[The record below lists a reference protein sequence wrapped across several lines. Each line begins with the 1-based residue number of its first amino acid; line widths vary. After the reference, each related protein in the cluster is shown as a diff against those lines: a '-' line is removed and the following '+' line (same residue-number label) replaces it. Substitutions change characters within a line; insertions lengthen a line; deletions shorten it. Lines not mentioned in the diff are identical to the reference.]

1 MAGLREP
8 MMRTFEEIVSQA
20 VTETGWSQPL
30 ATAAQTGLVMASASW
45 PGTFEPSLVPRST
58 KDQAIITGLTT
69 TLNYGLSTT
78 TQDAIAAVAAL
89 VAPLLPGRDL
99 GRKQALAILALDLLA
114 VPVGY
119 GLFRFV
125 SRRPNE
131 AILRGGIRQVG
142 WRLMATGISGAVLGT
157 ARAGLIAVDDAVD
170 ANGRLARVPVAIPV
184 GLAVGGAIL
193 RRQRRDVRDL
203 PYTGQDEEGLER
215 LRSAALG
222 VVLAGGLTGA
232 AYGEMWLAEQAGE
245 ALSERLPGPPA
256 LYRLS
261 GHALCLTGVVAGV
274 NVLWQRAM
282 TKVEAGASGIDPF
295 FDDPEGGRRWV
306 EPTVSGSSESLV
318 PWSSLGREGRRHTL
332 LSVRTRPPA
341 DRPADVGDFTIPAVM
356 GEPAVAEPVQVYV
369 GLDTAPTAAERVELA
384 LAELDRTGAWDRS
397 VLMLISPTGSGYVNY
412 CASAAATYL
421 TRGDIAMVTM
431 QYSKRPSP
439 LSLMKVKQAREQ
451 NRLLWLRLSARLRE
465 LNGGGPRV
473 VLFGESLGAHTSQD
487 VLLHWGTLGP
497 QALGLERALW
507 IGTPY
512 GSGWMH
518 QVTGEPRP
526 DVDPSL
532 VTVVN
537 DFKQFTAMPAEQRSK
552 LRYVLLTHDNDGV
565 ARFGLDL
572 LTSRPAWLAPGRPLP
587 QAVPGASPRGIPP
600 RLRWRPVTTFFQ
612 TLVDMKNA
620 QIPGAYKPWAHD
632 YRPELTRFVSAVFD
646 LPATDEQL
654 DRIEQALEQRES
666 LREQIFKG

>member
-1 MAGLREP
+1 
-8 MMRTFEEIVSQA
+8 MRTFQEIVSQA
-20 VTETGWSQPL
+20 ITETGWSEPL
-30 ATAAQTGLVMASASW
+30 ATAAQTGLVMASASA

-58 KDQAIITGLTT
+58 RDQAIITGLTT
-69 TLNYGLSTT
+69 TLNYGFSTA
-78 TQDAIAAVAAL
+78 TQDALAAVAAL
-89 VAPLLPGRDL
+89 VAPALPGRDL
-99 GRKQALAILALDLLA
+99 ARKQALATLGLDLLA

-119 GLFRFV
+119 GLWRFV
-125 SRRPNE
+125 SRRPDE
-131 AILRGGIRQVG
+131 AMLRGSIRQVG
-142 WRLMATGISGAVLGT
+142 WRLMATGIGGAVLGT

-170 ANGRLARVPVAIPV
+170 ANGRLARIPAAIPV
-184 GLAVGGAIL
+184 GLAVGGAVL
-193 RRQRRDVRDL
+193 RRQVRDVRELAAGEPD
-203 PYTGQDEEGLER
+203 QEGVDTV
-215 LRSAALG
+215 RSAALG

-245 ALSERLPGPPA
+245 VLSQRLPGPAA

-261 GHALCLTGVVAGV
+261 GHALCLAGVVGGV
-274 NVLWQRAM
+274 NLLWQRAM
-282 TKVEAGASGIDPF
+282 TKVEAGASDIDPF
-295 FDDPEGGRRWV
+295 FDDPEGGKHWV
-306 EPTVSGSSESLV
+306 EPTVSGSGQSLV
-318 PWSSLGREGRRHTL
+318 PWSTLGREGRRHAL

-341 DRPADVGDFTIPAVM
+341 DRPGGYEDFTIPAIM

-369 GLDTAPTAAERVELA
+369 GLDSAPTAGERVELA

-421 TRGDIAMVTM
+421 TRGDIAMVTL

-465 LNGGGPRV
+465 RHGDGPRV

-518 QVTGEPRP
+518 QVTGPPRP

-537 DFKQFTAMPAEQRSK
+537 DYEQLAAMSPERRAR
-552 LRYVLLTHDNDGV
+552 LRYVMLTHDNDGV

-572 LTSRPAWLAPGRPLP
+572 LSSRPAWLAPGRPAP
-587 QAVPGASPRGIPP
+587 EPIDGASPRGISP

-620 QIPGAYKPWAHD
+620 QIPGAYKAWAHD
-632 YRPELTRFVSAVFD
+632 YRPELTRFISAVFD
-646 LPATDEQL
+646 LPATEEQL
-654 DRIEQALEQRES
+654 SRIEQALEQRES
-666 LREQIFKG
+666 VREQIFKD

>member
-1 MAGLREP
+1 
-8 MMRTFEEIVSQA
+8 MRTFEEIVSQA
-20 VTETGWSQPL
+20 ITETGWSEPL
-30 ATAAQTGLVMASASW
+30 ATAAQTGLVMASASA

-58 KDQAIITGLTT
+58 RDQAIITGLTT
-69 TLNYGLSTT
+69 TLNYGFSTA
-78 TQDAIAAVAAL
+78 TQDALAAVAAL
-89 VAPLLPGRDL
+89 VAPALPGRDL
-99 GRKQALAILALDLLA
+99 ARKQALATLALDLVA

-119 GLFRFV
+119 GLWRFV

-131 AILRGGIRQVG
+131 AMLRGGIRQVG
-142 WRLMATGISGAVLGT
+142 WRLMATGIGGAVLGT

-170 ANGRLARVPVAIPV
+170 ANGRLARIPVAIPV
-184 GLAVGGAIL
+184 GLAVGGAVL
-193 RRQRRDVRDL
+193 RRQVRDVRDL
-203 PYTGQDEEGLER
+203 PAGEQDQEEVSTV
-215 LRSAALG
+215 RSAALG

-245 ALSERLPGPPA
+245 VLSQRLPGPPA

-274 NVLWQRAM
+274 NLLWQRAM
-282 TKVEAGASGIDPF
+282 TKVEAGASDVDPF
-295 FDDPEGGRRWV
+295 FDDPEGGKHWV
-306 EPTVSGSSESLV
+306 EPAVSGSGESLV
-318 PWSSLGREGRRHTL
+318 PWSTLGREGRRHAL
-332 LSVRTRPPA
+332 LSVRTRPPV
-341 DRPADVGDFTIPAVM
+341 DRPGSYGDFSIPAVM

-369 GLDTAPTAAERVELA
+369 GLDSAPTAGERVELA
-384 LAELDRTGAWDRS
+384 IAELDRTGAWDRS

-412 CASAAATYL
+412 CASGAATYL
-421 TRGDIAMVTM
+421 ARGDIAMVTM

-465 LNGGGPRV
+465 LNGTGPRI

-497 QALGLERALW
+497 QALGLDRALW

-518 QVTGEPRP
+518 QVTGAPRP

-532 VTVVN
+532 VSVVN
-537 DFKQFTAMPAEQRSK
+537 DYEQLAAMSEQARAR
-552 LRYVLLTHDNDGV
+552 LRYVMLTHDNDGV

-572 LTSRPAWLAPGRPLP
+572 LSSRPAWLAPGRPLP
-587 QAVPGASPRGIPP
+587 EPVPGASPRGISP

-620 QIPGAYKPWAHD
+620 QLPGAYKAWAHD
-632 YRPELTRFVSAVFD
+632 YRPELPRFISAVFD
-646 LPATDEQL
+646 LPATEEQL
-654 DRIEQALEQRES
+654 TRIEQALEQRETA
-666 LREQIFKG
+666 REQIFKD

>member
-1 MAGLREP
+1 
-8 MMRTFEEIVSQA
+8 MRTFEEIVSQA

-30 ATAAQTGLVMASASW
+30 ATAAQTGLVMASASG

-203 PYTGQDEEGLER
+203 PSTGQDEEGLDR

-222 VVLAGGLTGA
+222 VALAGGLTGA

-295 FDDPEGGRRWV
+295 FDDPEGGRHWV

-369 GLDTAPTAAERVELA
+369 GLDSAPTAAERVELA

-439 LSLMKVKQAREQ
+439 LSLLKVKQAREQ

-666 LREQIFKG
+666 LREQIFKD